1 MKYFKKLV
9 GEKIYLSPPN
19 EEDIETYTKWL
30 NDFNTTDYI
39 GASGKICTIEAE
51 KDWYEKNSKK
61 EDGATFAIIE
71 AKTDKLIGSCSIDGI
86 NNISRTATLGI
97 FIGDYVARNKG
108 YGTEV
113 IKLLLD
119 FGFNYLNLHSIQLH
133 VMAFN
138 KIAIRC
144 YEKCGFKEVGR
155 RREAYYLNGKYYDI
169 ITMDILKKEFKEETI
184 KNKNI

>member
-19 EEDIETYTKWL
+19 EEDIEIYTKWL

-39 GASGKICTIEAE
+39 GRSS
-51 KDWYEKNSKK
+51 EKNSKK

-97 FIGDYVARNKG
+97 FIGDDEARNKG

-138 KIAIRC
+138 KRAIRC
-144 YEKCGFKEVGR
+144 YEKGGFKEVGR

-169 ITMDILKKEFKEETI
+169 ITMDILKKEFKEEVI
-184 KNKNI
+184 KNKNL

>member
-30 NDFNTTDYI
+30 NDFNTTDYL
-39 GASGKICTIEAE
+39 GASSKLYTIQGE
-51 KDWYEKNSKK
+51 KKWFENENTK
-61 EDGATFAIIE
+61 EDTITFCIIE
-71 AKTDKLIGSCSIDGI
+71 NNNNKLIGNCSIHEI
-86 NNISRTATLGI
+86 NNINKTATLGI
-97 FIGDYVARNKG
+97 FIGDEEARNRG

-133 VMAFN
+133 VMSFN
-138 KIAIRC
+138 KRAIRC

-155 RREAYYLNGKYYDI
+155 RREAYYLNGKYYDT